1 VLGGIPTS
9 SVKRVLKV
17 PSDEQPTA
25 RSAQHRGPR
34 VAADKDLIVVP
45 PRIALLAGHRITRV
59 AMG

>member
-1 VLGGIPTS
+1 
-9 SVKRVLKV
+9 VKRVLKV